1 MHCLFLIR
9 NLSIQKY
16 KGIFLNTF
24 SETIQIT
31 IQCTLK
37 ILCLYM
43 FHGVFS
49 SQFLCMRFVE
59 FFESLSTVLIKRG
72 KFSALSS
79 NVFYIS
85 SFFSSPEIPI
95 RHNQATWI
103 CSKAPC
109 CSYHYYYYFLGFI
122 TRNLVSTAMVSFLC
136 NV

>member
-1 MHCLFLIR
+1 MLRFLIKNR
-9 NLSIQKY
+9 QC
-16 KGIFLNTF
+16 IFSNTF

-95 RHNQATWI
+95 RHN
-103 CSKAPC
+103 
-109 CSYHYYYYFLGFI
+109 
-122 TRNLVSTAMVSFLC
+122 
-136 NV
+136 